1 MGNKKYWIFDLDGT
15 LVDSFGN
22 YFTTVEKLMNKTLS
36 TDERKV
42 CVSLH
47 PTDLF
52 KMHLSSEKVTEALI
66 ELRRVGPADAANVA
80 KFEAIDNL
88 FQYLK
93 ANGCNISIFTSRDLM
108 SAKITVEETGLSKYI
123 DHLISGDCVAEK
135 KPNPEGLHQL
145 QKLYNCNYEDMVM
158 IGDHDCDMQAGTSV
172 GAYSVRASWHTH
184 WDHENCELAHKQFH
198 SDAQFLSWVKENI

>member
-1 MGNKKYWIFDLDGT
+1 MKYWIFDLDGT

-22 YFTTVEKLMNKTLS
+22 YFTTVEKLMNKKMNTE
-36 TDERKV
+36 ERKV

-52 KMHLSSEKVTEALI
+52 KMHLSEEKAIEALK
-66 ELRRVGPADAANVA
+66 ELRKMDPMDAGTVS
-80 KFEAIDNL
+80 KFSSIENL
-88 FQYLK
+88 FQHLK
-93 ANGCNISIFTSRDLM
+93 EKGCHISIFTSRDLT
-108 SAKITVEETGLSKYI
+108 SATLTVKETGLHKYI

-145 QKLYNCNYEDMVM
+145 QKLYNCKYEDMVM

-184 WDHENCELAHKQFH
+184 WTHENCELAHQQFH
-198 SDAQFLSWVKENI
+198 SDDQFLSWVKNKV